1 MLYLSLFIF
10 PFSFVLLCSIQLIVT
25 KPTSSLVA
33 HPFCL
38 LSRSYF
44 SFFLLFFFFYSHS
57 THCSFPLHIVTWIHI
72 IGLSVGELSSRSVT
86 FGGEAKVSNIE
97 DIKCINSTSLILQR
111 SLGFKCELRRRKLVN
126 E

>member
-1 MLYLSLFIF
+1 MLYLSLFNF
-10 PFSFVLLCSIQLIVT
+10 PFSFELLCSIQLIVT

-33 HPFCL
+33 HPCCL

-44 SFFLLFFFFYSHS
+44 SLFLLFFFYSHS
-57 THCSFPLHIVTWIHI
+57 TRCSFPLHIVTWIHI
-72 IGLSVGELSSRSVT
+72 IGLSVGELSRQKTVT
-86 FGGEAKVSNIE
+86 FGGEAKISIIE
-97 DIKCINSTSLILQR
+97 DIKCINSTSLVLQR

>member
-10 PFSFVLLCSIQLIVT
+10 PFPFVLVCSIQLIVT

-33 HPFCL
+33 HPCCL

-44 SFFLLFFFFYSHS
+44 SLFFLFFFYSHS
-57 THCSFPLHIVTWIHI
+57 TRCSFPLHIVTWIHI

-86 FGGEAKVSNIE
+86 ILVVGIGRNPSTRPATYKLRVICKRSSCMCMI
-97 DIKCINSTSLILQR
+97 IKLIQNSY
-111 SLGFKCELRRRKLVN
+111 
-126 E
+126 

>member
-10 PFSFVLLCSIQLIVT
+10 PFPFVLVCSIQLIVT

-44 SFFLLFFFFYSHS
+44 SLFLLFFFYSHS
-57 THCSFPLHIVTWIHI
+57 TRCSFPLHIVTWIHI
-72 IGLSVGELSSRSVT
+72 IGLSVGELSRQTVT
-86 FGGEAKVSNIE
+86 ICTQLNKF
-97 DIKCINSTSLILQR
+97 Q
-111 SLGFKCELRRRKLVN
+111 ELRFTIST
-126 E
+126 

>member
-1 MLYLSLFIF
+1 MIVVMCLYVVFVTFHFF
-10 PFSFVLLCSIQLIVT
+10 PFPFVLLCSIQLIVT

-44 SFFLLFFFFYSHS
+44 SLFLLFFFYSHS
-57 THCSFPLHIVTWIHI
+57 TRCSFPLHLVTWIHI

-86 FGGEAKVSNIE
+86 TASQCPHLLTTHSDFQM
-97 DIKCINSTSLILQR
+97 LIL
-111 SLGFKCELRRRKLVN
+111 LLHHLRER
-126 E
+126 

>member
-38 LSRSYF
+38 LSLVLTFLSF
-44 SFFLLFFFFYSHS
+44 SSSSFYSHS
-57 THCSFPLHIVTWIHI
+57 TRCSFPLHIVTWIHI

-86 FGGEAKVSNIE
+86 VVIAFLFVCK
-97 DIKCINSTSLILQR
+97 KKSTV
-111 SLGFKCELRRRKLVN
+111 KEKEVK
-126 E
+126 

>member
-10 PFSFVLLCSIQLIVT
+10 PFPFVLLCSIQLIVT

-33 HPFCL
+33 HPCCL

-44 SFFLLFFFFYSHS
+44 SLFLLFFFYSHS
-57 THCSFPLHIVTWIHI
+57 TRCSFPLHIVTWIHI
-72 IGLSVGELSSRSVT
+72 IGLSVGELSSQTVT

-97 DIKCINSTSLILQR
+97 DIKCINSTSLVLQR